1 MDIIY
6 RPDNW
11 SYLLY
16 INGLN
21 VDESYSKDKFN
32 I

>member
-6 RPDNW
+6 RPNNW

-16 INGLN
+16 INEIN
-21 VDESYSKDKFN
+21 VDEFYSKNKFN